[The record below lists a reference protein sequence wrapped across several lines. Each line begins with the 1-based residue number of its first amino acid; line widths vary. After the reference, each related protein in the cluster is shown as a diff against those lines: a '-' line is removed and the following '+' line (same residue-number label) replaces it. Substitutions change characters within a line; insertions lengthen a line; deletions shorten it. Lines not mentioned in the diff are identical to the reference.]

1 VSVPPPL
8 VKVPPPTDDKRWRIV
23 ETAMRR
29 QGFEPRALIEALHSV
44 QQTFGYLD
52 EHAMRYVA
60 ASLRV
65 PPSRVYGVATFYHYF
80 SLKPQGRHAC
90 VVCLGTACY
99 IKGSAAV
106 LKAVED
112 EYAVRPG
119 ETTADGAVSLL
130 TARCLG
136 TCGLAPVAV
145 VDGQVLGMLSP
156 AELLGRL
163 GDVVRHDA

>member
-1 VSVPPPL
+1 MPPSP

-29 QGFEPRALIEALHSV
+29 QGFAPRALIEALHTV
-44 QQTFGYLD
+44 QQSFGYLD
-52 EHAMRYVA
+52 EPAMRYVA
-60 ASLRV
+60 ASLQV

-80 SLKPQGRHAC
+80 SLKPQGRHTC

-119 ETTADGAVSLL
+119 ETTEDGGLSLL

-145 VDGQVLGMLSP
+145 VDGQVLGMLGP

-163 GDVVRHDA
+163 GDVVDHDA